1 MNEEIYKRMA
11 LKYLYPES
19 QCHVEVCVA
28 SYMDDSISRVNEATS
43 TLTKATEALLQAAV
57 REKKKWR
64 AKVDSSICRATRGRI
79 QATND
84 KMKE

>member
-11 LKYLYPES
+11 LTIKYLYPES

-57 REKKKWR
+57 REKKKVAR
-64 AKVDSSICRATRGRI
+64 KGGLLHLPSNPRSYPSKT
-79 QATND
+79 T
-84 KMKE
+84 K